1 MISQVK
7 APEVLLVGAGDM
19 ALAYAAVLTS
29 LSIHPIIFGRGEDSA
44 RRFTEKSGLQAGTGP
59 LVDQINARATLP
71 ETAIVTVN
79 AHALASVTTTLVE
92 AGVKRI
98 LVEKPAALDIAEL
111 DALCTAVHGAGAEV
125 YLAYNRRYMAS
136 VLMADKLIAEDGGP
150 SSVKFDFTV
159 ASARIVQL
167 SKPKREF
174 ETWFY
179 GNSTHVLD
187 LAFHFFGAPSTLEAT
202 VAGQGA
208 LDWHP
213 SGAVYA
219 GFGRNTAG
227 ALVSWHANWLSA
239 GRWGVEVMTTKR
251 RLILQPLEKLR
262 VQMHGSFAET
272 EMELD
277 DEADRNFKPGL
288 LRQTR
293 AFLYGEDIDRL
304 QTLDEHAKFARY
316 YELIRTGGRL
326 SNQSPRPEKA

>member
-1 MISQVK
+1 MIYNAE
-7 APEVLLVGAGDM
+7 APEVLLIGAGDM
-19 ALAYAAVLTS
+19 ALAYADVLTS
-29 LSIHPIIFGRGEDSA
+29 LSIRPIIFGRGEASA
-44 RRFTEKSGLQAGTGP
+44 RRFAEKSGLQAGTGP
-59 LVDQINARATLP
+59 LFDQMRARTTLP
-71 ETAIVTVN
+71 GTAIVTVN
-79 AHALASVTTTLVE
+79 AHALADVTTMLVK
-92 AGVKRI
+92 AGVKRV
-98 LVEKPAALDIAEL
+98 LVEKPAALDVAEL
-111 DALCTAVHGAGAEV
+111 EALCAAVHRAGAEA
-125 YLAYNRRYMAS
+125 YIAYNRRFMAS
-136 VLMADKLIAEDGGP
+136 VLAADKMIAEDGGP
-150 SSVKFDFTV
+150 SSVKFDFTE

-167 SKPKREF
+167 SKPRREF

-187 LAFHFFGAPSTLEAT
+187 LAFHFFGAPSALEASVT
-202 VAGQGA
+202 GQEV

-219 GFGRNTAG
+219 GFGRNSAG
-227 ALVSWHANWLSA
+227 ALISWHANWLSA

-272 EMELD
+272 EIELD

-293 AFLYGEDIDRL
+293 AFLYGEDIGRL
-304 QTLDEHAKFARY
+304 QTLGGHAKYARY

-326 SNQSPRPEKA
+326 SD

>member
-1 MISQVK
+1 MIYNAD

-29 LSIHPIIFGRGEDSA
+29 LSIRPIVFGRGEGSA
-44 RRFTEKSGLQAGTGP
+44 RRFAEISGLQAGTGP
-59 LVDQINARATLP
+59 LVDQISARTTLP
-71 ETAIVTVN
+71 GTAIVTVN
-79 AHALASVTTTLVE
+79 AHALADVTTMLVK
-92 AGVKRI
+92 AGVKRV
-98 LVEKPAALDIAEL
+98 LVEKPAALDVAEL
-111 DALCTAVHGAGAEV
+111 DALCTTVQSAGAEV
-125 YLAYNRRYMAS
+125 YLAYNRRFMAS
-136 VLMADKLIAEDGGP
+136 VLAADKMIAEDGGP
-150 SSVKFDFTV
+150 SSVKFDFTE
-159 ASARIVQL
+159 ASTRIVQL
-167 SKPKREF
+167 SKPRREF

-187 LAFHFFGAPSTLEAT
+187 LAFHFFGAPSALEAAVT
-202 VAGQGA
+202 GQEV

-219 GFGRNTAG
+219 GFGRNPAG
-227 ALVSWHANWLSA
+227 ALISWHANWLSA

-272 EMELD
+272 EIELD

-293 AFLYGEDIDRL
+293 AFLYGEDLGRL
-304 QTLDEHAKFARY
+304 QTLGGHARYARY

-326 SNQSPRPEKA
+326 SD